1 MNRTQ
6 LFIPDI
12 IATQTYGHQV
22 SDLFYMFGY
31 ASKEEIEAVTDKPI
45 TVGEIPFVIRSIGI
59 PSGQISLLPNNIPHM
74 IGFGQEKV
82 KSDQIHMHNLSL
94 QEMLEIPNMLS
105 DPDMIF
111 RSNTK
116 PNSSIIICR
125 EIEGRS
131 NPVILA
137 MKVEIQDSLSSKGI
151 IVSGYEKDNSPK
163 EFFSALYAN
172 GYCVYDGQR
181 SDYFGH
187 IKANT
192 AAPNDNDIRTKEG
205 IIAQYEANS
214 KEVVAILHENRFRA
228 EEINRNL
235 SELGYHTLLP
245 HGDSPK
251 EFYSIISNCTAIACS
266 KNTRSIFANR
276 DTKHIKVGEATD
288 FMPQPIF
295 KNQMPPLS
303 EVINQQKTL
312 GRKSR

>member
-1 MNRTQ
+1 MNNIS
-6 LFIPDI
+6 LFKPDFE
-12 IATQTYGHQV
+12 ATQIYGHKI
-22 SDLFYMFGY
+22 SDLFYKLGY
-31 ASKEEIEAVTDKPI
+31 SPAEEIIEDMKMPI
-45 TVGEIPFVIRSIGI
+45 QMGSIPFVIRSLGL
-59 PSGQISLLPNNIPHM
+59 PSGSISLLPNNIPHM